1 MMYRY
6 KYSPKFPGNLNDW
19 QDFMRWKSELRTCSL
34 WKSPLSF
41 NPSSLW
47 YTVQYLV
54 LEWCF
59 LLISSLN
66 VLIFLLLSKAS
77 QIPGPQVENLAAAKQ
92 KAQEI
97 LQLASKLN
105 YWLSFLKVGALY
117 FHKRFSAWFAHVYN
131 SDIF

>member
-1 MMYRY
+1 M
-6 KYSPKFPGNLNDW
+6 
-19 QDFMRWKSELRTCSL
+19 
-34 WKSPLSF
+34 
-41 NPSSLW
+41 
-47 YTVQYLV
+47 QYLV

-66 VLIFLLLSKAS
+66 ILILLSKAS

-105 YWLSFLKVGALY
+105 NFTDCQFFESGCPV
-117 FHKRFSAWFAHVYN
+117 FSQE
-131 SDIF
+131 IFCMICSCL